1 MHTEIWIKQIA
12 VCLSENTPP
21 SSQNLTP
28 SMEFLSLSHPSPSTT
43 IPRLFPSPNS
53 IPSPRRSHL
62 VPFPL
67 RTPKTFRVFASS
79 SEEKE
84 AGKDNGEIKF
94 SVDERI
100 EIEWGKIIG
109 ENPKLTLAK
118 IMERRADPS
127 ASLVETE
134 NFFYEN
140 KGKVV
145 EMKELP
151 LDVPRRGTSVNGN
164 GFDLVKPVLKIG
176 NEVDENSKSQDEKK
190 PTERVTKVLSTTK
203 LSIKGVNLQKPR
215 RYSKTSG
222 DISNSM
228 RLQLVRP
235 RPKDG
240 FEAGHGVTES
250 LDAGRYVG
258 SVKNKETRGSTKSSV
273 SNLVMRKPNTNM
285 ESMDDLEDEDL
296 DNSARFTFKPNLSLK
311 TRAEPVKKEF
321 SGMTLRKPECFDASV
336 VDQKQKH
343 LDKVEFDVITLRKPE
358 FRDIRVVDQKQ
369 ENQDKV
375 QPDVMILRKPDL
387 LDSVVDQKQENPDK
401 VEAVVMMLRK
411 PEVLAVSVD
420 QKQENPYK
428 VKADVMKLRKP
439 ESLDVSVVD
448 QKQENPNK
456 VEADVM
462 ALRKPESLDASVVD
476 QKQENPKKVVA
487 DVMTLRKPESLDDSA
502 VDQKQK
508 NPDKVKANVMM
519 LRKPECLV
527 VSVVDQKALRKPES
541 HDIIVVGQKQEKPDK
556 VEPDVIPCVFDKNL
570 TSGGVT
576 SAESGLHEKQP
587 GSLMQK
593 SIDSSTELVMLD
605 KSMPITETTR
615 AGYSSREL
623 GSGEIKAMTTLLEGS
638 SRSTNDLGAVQRKM
652 EGSELLEPNHEGY
665 WGQNKVTEAQV
676 LKSISTDFSAY
687 TVLRGTRRPS
697 GTPVVKSSAL
707 HEVYVQE
714 TLLDGSY
721 GDIRNS
727 LLPSPPMLNDADWER
742 AENLFNSKL
751 KEEVE
756 IISCSTRGFYV
767 SFGSLIGLLPYGSL
781 TARWKFLAFEPWLR
795 KKGLDLSKFRLGS
808 GASRIYQAPFVITSS
823 EARKNSEVQITE
835 DMGVEDV
842 RRVYEQEKIQF
853 VSSFIGQR
861 IKVDVSVVDKNSG
874 KLIFCTLRKEK
885 EEKVEK
891 RRDLMARLRT
901 VDMVE
906 CRITSIASFGVFVE
920 VEGVPALIHQTEISW
935 DSSADPGM
943 LFRIGQVVEAKVHRL
958 DFAREHI
965 FLSLKE
971 VTADP
976 LKDSVSQGVGALNGS
991 LEENQTDYEWPEV
1004 DALIQEL
1011 EKIEKVH
1018 NVSKGRLF
1026 LSPGLA
1032 PTFQVYMASVVKDEY
1047 KLLAR
1052 SENKVQDVM
1061 VQASL
1066 TEEEMKAAV
1075 HACTTRVE

>member
-1 MHTEIWIKQIA
+1 
-12 VCLSENTPP
+12 
-21 SSQNLTP
+21 
-28 SMEFLSLSHPSPSTT
+28 MEFLSLSHPSPSTT
-43 IPRLFPSPNS
+43 TPRLFPSPNS

-67 RTPKTFRVFASS
+67 GTPKTFRVFASS

-84 AGKDNGEIKF
+84 GGKDNGLIKF
-94 SVDERI
+94 SEEERI

-127 ASLVETE
+127 DSLVETK

-140 KGKVV
+140 EGKVV

-151 LDVPRRGTSVNGN
+151 LDVPRRGTSMNRN

-176 NEVDENSKSQDEKK
+176 NEVDENSRSQDEKK
-190 PTERVTKVLSTTK
+190 PTERVSKVLSTTK
-203 LSIKGVNLQKPR
+203 LSKKGVNLQKPR

-222 DISNSM
+222 GISNSM

-235 RPKDG
+235 RPKDW

-273 SNLVMRKPNTNM
+273 SNLVLRKPNTNM
-285 ESMDDLEDEDL
+285 KSMDDLEDEDL

-311 TRAEPVKKEF
+311 MRAEPVKKEF
-321 SGMTLRKPECFDASV
+321 SDMTLRKPESFDVSV

-369 ENQDKV
+369 ENQDTV
-375 QPDVMILRKPDL
+375 EADVMILKKPDL
-387 LDSVVDQKQENPDK
+387 LDSVVDQKQENLDR
-401 VEAVVMMLRK
+401 VEAVVMTSRK
-411 PEVLAVSVD
+411 T
-420 QKQENPYK
+420 
-428 VKADVMKLRKP
+428 

-462 ALRKPESLDASVVD
+462 TLRKPESLDASVVD
-476 QKQENPKKVVA
+476 QKQENPNKVEA
-487 DVMTLRKPESLDDSA
+487 DVMTLRKPESLDASV

-508 NPDKVKANVMM
+508 NPDKVEANVMT
-519 LRKPECLV
+519 LRKPESLDASV
-527 VSVVDQKALRKPES
+527 VDQKQKNPDKVEANVMTLRKPESLEVSVVDQKQENPDKFEADVMALRKPES
-541 HDIIVVGQKQEKPDK
+541 HDIIVVDQKQEKPDK
-556 VEPDVIPCVFDKNL
+556 VEPDVIPCVIDKNL
-570 TSGGVT
+570 TSVGVT
-576 SAESGLHEKQP
+576 SAESGLHEKHP
-587 GSLMQK
+587 GSLVQK

-615 AGYSSREL
+615 EGYSSREL

-638 SRSTNDLGAVQRKM
+638 SRSTDDLGAVQRQM
-652 EGSELLEPNHEGY
+652 EGSELLEQNHEGY
-665 WGQNKVTEAQV
+665 SGQNEVTEAQASE
-676 LKSISTDFSAY
+676 SISTDFSAY
-687 TVLRGTRRPS
+687 TVLRGPRRPS

-707 HEVYVQE
+707 HEVSVQE
-714 TLLDGSY
+714 TLLDVSY

-727 LLPSPPMLNDADWER
+727 LLPLPPMLNDADWER

-756 IISCSTRGFYV
+756 ILSCSTRGFYV

-795 KKGLDLSKFRLGS
+795 KKGLDPSKFRLGS
-808 GASRIYQAPFVITSS
+808 GAFRIYQAPFVFTSS
-823 EARKNSEVQITE
+823 KARKNSEVQITE
-835 DMGVEDV
+835 DMEVEDV
-842 RRVYEQEKIQF
+842 HRVYEQEKIQF

-861 IKVDVSVVDKNSG
+861 IKVNVSLVNKNSG

-885 EEKVEK
+885 EEMIEK

-901 VDMVE
+901 VDMVK
-906 CRITSIASFGVFVE
+906 CRITSIASFGIFVE

-935 DSSADPGM
+935 DSSADPAM
-943 LFRIGQVVEAKVHRL
+943 LFRIGQVVEAKVHHL

-976 LKDSVSQGVGALNGS
+976 LKDYVSQGVGALNGS

-1052 SENKVQDVM
+1052 SENKVQEVM

-1066 TEEEMKAAV
+1066 NEKEMKAAV